1 MRIEM
6 QQTHTAWKAFSS
18 GMYMLQKY
26 ATRSCIDIN
35 STAAANLRLLH
46 KTLCKDKTYKAAFL
60 RAADKDK
67 TDAMP
72 MTHWLVE
79 SPDVQARFIS
89 LGNATP
95 VTFSTRENELVM
107 FLLISGKIE
116 CQHDDVVARDRPLRM
131 ATLEDRERRKSEGS
145 RKTYKVGDTFLNQFM
160 GPGTHRITTLE
171 KHSVL
176 LDIRLAPYGGRD
188 DSYPDNRSLDRL
200 AS

>member
-26 ATRSCIDIN
+26 ATRSCVDIN

-46 KTLCKDKTYKAAFL
+46 KTLYKDKTYKAAIL
-60 RAADKDK
+60 RAA
-67 TDAMP
+67 AGALP

-79 SPDVQARFIS
+79 SSDVQARFIS
-89 LGNATP
+89 LGNTTP
-95 VTFSTRENELVM
+95 VTISARGNELVM

-116 CQHDDVVARDRPLRM
+116 CQHDDIVAQGRPLRM
-131 ATLEDRERRKSEGS
+131 TTLEDRKRRESEGW

-160 GPGTHRITTLE
+160 GPSTHRITTLE

-176 LDIRLAPYGGRD
+176 LDIRLAPYGGGRD
-188 DSYPDNRSLDRL
+188 DSYPASRNLDRL

>member
-35 STAAANLRLLH
+35 STAAANLKLLH
-46 KTLCKDKTYKAAFL
+46 KTLCKDKSYKTAFL
-60 RAADKDK
+60 QAADKDQ
-67 TDAMP
+67 TGAMP
-72 MTHWLVE
+72 TTHWLVE

-89 LGNATP
+89 LGNATS
-95 VTFSTRENELVM
+95 VTFSARENELVM

-116 CQHDDVVARDRPLRM
+116 CQHDDIVAQGRPLHM
-131 ATLEDRERRKSEGS
+131 TTLGDHKQRESEGS
-145 RKTYKVGDTFLNQFM
+145 KKTYKVGDTFINQFM
-160 GPGTHRITTLE
+160 GSSSHRITTLE
-171 KHSVL
+171 RHSVL

-188 DSYPDNRSLDRL
+188 DSYPDNSSLDRL